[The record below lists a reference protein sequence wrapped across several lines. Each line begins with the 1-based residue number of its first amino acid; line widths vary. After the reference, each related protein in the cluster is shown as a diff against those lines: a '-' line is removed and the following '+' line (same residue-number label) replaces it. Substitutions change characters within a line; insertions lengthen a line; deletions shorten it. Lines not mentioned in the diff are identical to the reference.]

1 MIVSNARLFPSSSQR
16 ARVGIDGEAA
26 LPGKII
32 FGNKRHSESRF
43 CFLYPLAIASSEFSE
58 RFLSSFPIHSTT
70 VSCFDFSVSHS
81 IASLLLLFG
90 LMFFLPSSRCR
101 SVGRGARRNVFFP
114 PFLRSLLHTEKA
126 ESRVAKLFFL
136 LANENNNEKERKKNF
151 SIIFRHQTV
160 CPRVRTVEPQTN

>member
-16 ARVGIDGEAA
+16 ARVGIDGESA

-101 SVGRGARRNVFFP
+101 LVERGAKRNF
-114 PFLRSLLHTEKA
+114 
-126 ESRVAKLFFL
+126 FFL
-136 LANENNNEKERKKNF
+136 LSSVHFYTQKKQRAESQSFFSFLQTKITTKRREKKTF
-151 SIIFRHQTV
+151 Q
-160 CPRVRTVEPQTN
+160 